1 MAKKK
6 QKAKSSTPLPGSVT
20 WMDLT
25 VPDADPVRDFYAEVA
40 GWRPSPIE
48 MGGYSDYVMTA
59 GEGAGLTAFG
69 VCHARG
75 ANAEQPQAW
84 MIYINVP
91 DLDDAVAKVT
101 THGGHVVRPSVACGG
116 MGRFAIVTDPSG
128 TAVGLFETA
137 KPAESAKKPAKAKK
151 APAKKTPKKV
161 AKKPAKKLANRAT
174 K

>member
-1 MAKKK
+1 MAKKA
-6 QKAKSSTPLPGSVT
+6 KAKQSTPPTPPPGSVT
-20 WMDLT
+20 WIDLT

-75 ANAEQPQAW
+75 TNAEQPQAW
-84 MIYINVP
+84 MIYINVA
-91 DLDDAVAKVT
+91 DLDEAVAKVT
-101 THGGHVVRPSVACGG
+101 THGGRVVRPSVACGG

-137 KPAESAKKPAKAKK
+137 KPAVTPVRKKGSKATKSKKKPTKSASAKK
-151 APAKKTPKKV
+151 
-161 AKKPAKKLANRAT
+161 
-174 K
+174 